1 MSYLIPSMAKTEKD
15 NQASNGKSCSISAG
29 DKKDGGEACSSS
41 VIIVHEGD
49 LCPNCKFAKLVREPG
64 NIIKCPVCG
73 YGTSARY
80 T

>member
-1 MSYLIPSMAKTEKD
+1 MSMTDKD
-15 NQASNGKSCSISAG
+15 NQASNGNSCSIS
-29 DKKDGGEACSSS
+29 GGESSKS
-41 VIIVHEGD
+41 IVIVHEGQ
-49 LCPNCKFAKLVREPG
+49 LCPNCKFARLVREPG

>member
-1 MSYLIPSMAKTEKD
+1 MAMTDKD
-15 NQASNGKSCSISAG
+15 NQASNGKSCAISG
-29 DKKDGGEACSSS
+29 GNQTDGGEACSSS

-64 NIIKCPVCG
+64 NIIKCPICG

>member
-1 MSYLIPSMAKTEKD
+1 MAKTDKD
-15 NQASNGKSCSISAG
+15 IQPSNGKSCSVPIGDQKVAG
-29 DKKDGGEACSSS
+29 ESCSTS
-41 VIIVHEGD
+41 VVIVREGQ
-49 LCPNCKFAKLVREPG
+49 LCPNCQFAKLVREPG